1 MTWLNLARARS
12 ELIHANARSQE
23 QRAALIE
30 NEAIRRLLGGIGYES
45 SSGVLVNADS
55 AMTVSAVYACV
66 RVLAETV
73 ATLPLFIYQ
82 RTTDGGKSKESRHP
96 LYGLLHDA
104 PNDWQTSVE
113 WREMMMGHL
122 ALRGN
127 AYSYLDFAGNGY
139 PLRLIPLHPDKV
151 RPFWD
156 GPNLDIIRYEITDN
170 AGHFAVYPMERILH
184 LRGLSSDGLMGIS
197 PIGVARESI
206 GLAKATE
213 EYGARLFSSY
223 GRPGGILTHP
233 AKLTPEAAKRLRD
246 SWQASH
252 AGLPSAHK
260 VAVLEEGM
268 SWHQVSMNA
277 EDAQFLQT
285 RQYQITEIARL
296 FRIPPHMIGDLSR
309 ATFSNVEQQSLEFV
323 THTIRPWL
331 VRWEQALS
339 RSLLPKAD
347 HDRGYF
353 IEFLVDG
360 LLRGD
365 IASRYQAYSIGRNNG
380 WLSANDIRRLENMNP
395 LPDRQGDLYLVPL
408 NMVPAETLTGSSQ
421 MNPPVPDQAMQPEP
435 AEAKKENIPDAH
447 PAERS
452 RPEESRNLP
461 GVTIRRKL
469 KENYRRLFEDG
480 ASRILKREI
489 AMLKDG
495 IRRTLRHRDAG
506 DLSGFVTSFYADFAQ
521 KATATMLP
529 IILTYGKQ
537 VTDAALEEIGSG
549 NRPIDRFE
557 SFARSYAD
565 AFGVRYSA
573 LNRAQLLR
581 AIDSF
586 GEEDGDLEEFLLG
599 KLSDRE
605 PSKAK
610 SVASRETVQAGGAF
624 ARFAWAIAGVSGLTW
639 VTNGDA
645 CPICRELDGVRIGIK
660 ESFIPKGGSLAFGED
675 EEPVDFQN
683 GIQHP
688 ALHRGCECLLAPN

>member
-1 MTWLNLARARS
+1 MTWLNLTRVRS
-12 ELIHANARSQE
+12 GLIQANARSEE
-23 QRAALIE
+23 QRASLIE
-30 NEAIRRLLGGIGYES
+30 YETIRRLLGSIGMES

-55 AMTVSAVYACV
+55 ALTVSAVYSCV

-73 ATLPLFIYQ
+73 ATLPLFVYR
-82 RTTDGGKSKESRHP
+82 RTADGGKSRESKHP
-96 LYGLLHDA
+96 LYGLLHDV

-127 AYSYLDFAGNGY
+127 AFSYLDMAGNGY

-151 RPFWD
+151 RPYWD
-156 GPNLDIIRYEITDN
+156 GPNLDLIRYEITDN
-170 AGHFAVYPMERILH
+170 AGHFAVYPMESILH
-184 LRGLSSDGLMGIS
+184 LRGLSSDGLVGIS
-197 PIGVARESI
+197 PIGAARESI

-277 EDAQFLQT
+277 EDAQFLET
-285 RQYQITEIARL
+285 RQYQLTEIARL

-339 RSLLPKAD
+339 RSLLPKGD
-347 HDRGYF
+347 RDRGYF

-408 NMVPAETLTGSSQ
+408 NMVPAETLT
-421 MNPPVPDQAMQPEP
+421 NAPQASPMIEKQATEIQEP
-435 AEAKKENIPDAH
+435 ANPGKESTDNP

-452 RPEESRNLP
+452 QSVSVRRSP
-461 GVTIRRKL
+461 GVATRRKL
-469 KENYRRLFEDG
+469 KESYRRLFADG
-480 ASRILKREI
+480 ATRILKREI

-495 IRRTLRHRDAG
+495 IRKNLRHRDSG
-506 DLSGFVTSFYADFAQ
+506 DLAGFVNSFYADFAP
-521 KATATMLP
+521 KAAATMLP

-537 VTDAALEEIGSG
+537 IVDAALDEVGSG
-549 NRPIDRFE
+549 GKPTGRFD
-557 SFARSYAD
+557 SFAHSYAD
-565 AFGVRYSA
+565 AFGIRYST
-573 LNRAQLLR
+573 LSRNQLLR
-581 AIDSF
+581 AIDRYEESDGEMEEYLF
-586 GEEDGDLEEFLLG
+586 GKFTDWE
-599 KLSDRE
+599 R
-605 PSKAK
+605 SKPD

-624 ARFAWAIAGVSGLTW
+624 ARFAWAAAGVASLTW
-639 VTNGDA
+639 ITNSDA
-645 CPICRELDGVRIGIK
+645 CPICLELDGMRIGIRD
-660 ESFIPKGGSLAFGED
+660 SFIPKGGSLAFSD
-675 EEPVDFQN
+675 EEDPIDFQN